1 MSEELKSNKLNRQML
16 IILSVAGLLI
26 VVFAVLYFSNKST
39 MEKIVSELNVEKIE
53 LTREY
58 QDLALDYDSLQ
69 TNNDTINVMLEHERE
84 RIAQLIDEI
93 KTVKAT
99 NASKIREYK
108 KELSTLR
115 KVLKDYVYQIDS
127 LNRRNEELS
136 QENKKYKKQYSNI
149 KSSMRN
155 LEREKENLE
164 EKVSIASKLELKKIE
179 AHGLTGKNRETKRSS
194 KISKI
199 RLCFTILK
207 NITAPVG
214 EKVVYIRIQRPDK
227 SLLLHSLED
236 KFRFEDSEIN
246 FSSKRTVEYEGKDLD
261 VCIYYK
267 VDEGELM
274 RGEYLADIFIEGRN
288 VGTTSFE
295 LK

>member
-1 MSEELKSNKLNRQML
+1 MSEELKTNKWNRQML

-26 VVFAVLYFSNKST
+26 VVFAVLYFSNKSE
-39 MEKIVSELNVEKIE
+39 MEEIVSELNVEKLE
-53 LTREY
+53 LTKEY

-69 TNNDTINVMLEHERE
+69 TNNDTINIMLEHERE

-99 NASKIREYK
+99 NSSKIREYK

-115 KVLKDYVYQIDS
+115 KVLKNYVYQIDS

-136 QENKKYKKQYSNI
+136 QENKEYRKRYSNI
-149 KSSMRN
+149 KSSMKV
-155 LEREKENLE
+155 LEKEKENLA
-164 EKVSIASKLELKKIE
+164 EKVDIASKLELRKLE
-179 AHGLTGKNRETKRSS
+179 AHGLTGKNKETKKSS
-194 KISKI
+194 KVSKI

-214 EKVVYIRIQRPDK
+214 EKVVYVRIQRPDK

-246 FSSKRTVEYEGKDLD
+246 FSSKRVIEYEGKDLD

-267 VDEGELM
+267 ADEGELM
-274 RGEYLADIFIEGRN
+274 SGEYLADIFIEGRN
-288 VGTTSFE
+288 VGTVSFE

>member
-1 MSEELKSNKLNRQML
+1 MSEELKSNKWNKQLL

-26 VVFAVLYFSNKST
+26 VVFAVLYFSNKSE
-39 MEKIVSELNVEKIE
+39 MEQIVSELNVEKLE
-53 LTREY
+53 LTQEY

-69 TNNDTINVMLEHERE
+69 TNNDTINIMLEHERE

-99 NASKIREYK
+99 NSSKIREYK

-115 KVLKDYVYQIDS
+115 NVLKNYVYQIDS

-136 QENKKYKKQYSNI
+136 QENKEYQKRFVNI
-149 KSSMRN
+149 KSSMKV
-155 LEREKENLE
+155 LEKEKENLE
-164 EKVSIASKLELKKIE
+164 EKVDIASKLELRKIE
-179 AHGLTGKNRETKRSS
+179 AHGLTGKNKETKKSS
-194 KISKI
+194 KVSKI

-214 EKVVYIRIQRPDK
+214 EKVVYIRIERPDK

-236 KFRFEDSEIN
+236 KFMFEDSEIN
-246 FSSKRTVEYEGKDLD
+246 FSSKRVIEYEGKDLD

-267 VDEGELM
+267 ADEGELM
-274 RGEYLADIFIEGRN
+274 SGGYLADIFIGGRN
-288 VGTTSFE
+288 VGTVSFE

>member
-1 MSEELKSNKLNRQML
+1 MSEELKSNKMNKQLW
-16 IILSVAGLLI
+16 IILSVAALLI
-26 VVFAVLYFSNKST
+26 AVFAFLYFSNKSE
-39 MEKIVSELNVEKIE
+39 MEQIVSELNIEKLE
-53 LTREY
+53 LTNEY

-69 TNNDTINVMLEHERE
+69 TNNDTINIMLEHERE

-99 NASKIREYK
+99 NSSKIREFK

-115 KVLKDYVYQIDS
+115 KVLKNYIYQIDS

-136 QENKKYKKQYSNI
+136 LENKKYRKQYSNI
-149 KSSMRN
+149 KSSMKD
-155 LEREKENLE
+155 LEKQKENLE
-164 EKVSIASKLELKKIE
+164 EKVDIASKLELGKIE
-179 AHGLTGKNRETKRSS
+179 ARGLTGKNRETKKSS
-194 KISKI
+194 KVSKI

-214 EKVVYIRIQRPDK
+214 EEEVYIRIQRPDK

-236 KFRFEDSEIN
+236 KFMFEDSEIN
-246 FSSKRTVEYEGKDLD
+246 FSSKRTIEYEGKDLD

-267 VDEGELM
+267 ADEGELM
-274 RGEYLADIFIEGRN
+274 SGDYLADIFIGGRH

-295 LK
+295 FK

>member
-1 MSEELKSNKLNRQML
+1 MSEELKSNMWNKQLL
-16 IILSVAGLLI
+16 IILLVAGILI
-26 VVFAVLYFSNKST
+26 TVFAVLYFSNKSE
-39 MEKIVSELNVEKIE
+39 MEQIVSELNVEKLE
-53 LTREY
+53 LTKEY

-69 TNNDTINVMLEHERE
+69 TNNDTINIMLEHERE

-99 NASKIREYK
+99 NSSKIREYK

-115 KVLKDYVYQIDS
+115 KVLKNYVYQIDS

-136 QENKKYKKQYSNI
+136 QENKEYRKRYSNI
-149 KSSMRN
+149 KSSMKV
-155 LEREKENLE
+155 LEKEKENLE
-164 EKVSIASKLELKKIE
+164 EKVDIASKLELRKIE
-179 AHGLTGKNRETKRSS
+179 AHGLTGKNKETKKSS
-194 KISKI
+194 KVSKI

-214 EKVVYIRIQRPDK
+214 EKVVYIRIERPDK

-236 KFRFEDSEIN
+236 KFMFEDSEIN
-246 FSSKRTVEYEGKDLD
+246 FSSKRVIEYEGKDLD

-267 VDEGELM
+267 ADEGELM
-274 RGEYLADIFIEGRN
+274 SGEYLADIFIGGRN
-288 VGTTSFE
+288 VGTVSFE

>member
-1 MSEELKSNKLNRQML
+1 MSEELKSDKWNKQML
-16 IILSVAGLLI
+16 IILSVAGMLI
-26 VVFAVLYFSNKST
+26 VVFAVLYFSNKSE
-39 MEKIVSELNVEKIE
+39 MEEIVSELNVEKLE

-69 TNNDTINVMLEHERE
+69 TNNDTINIMLEHERE

-99 NASKIREYK
+99 NSSKIREYK

-115 KVLKDYVYQIDS
+115 KVLKNYVYQIDS

-136 QENKKYKKQYSNI
+136 QENKEYRKRYSNI
-149 KSSMRN
+149 KSSMKV
-155 LEREKENLE
+155 LEKEKENLE
-164 EKVSIASKLELKKIE
+164 EKVDIASKLELRKIE
-179 AHGLTGKNRETKRSS
+179 ARGLTGKNKATKKSS
-194 KISKI
+194 KVSKI

-214 EKVVYIRIQRPDK
+214 EKVVYVRIQRPDR
-227 SLLLHSLED
+227 SLLLHSLDD
-236 KFRFEDSEIN
+236 KFMFEDSEIN
-246 FSSKRTVEYEGKDLD
+246 FSSKRVIEYEGKDLD

-267 VDEGELM
+267 ADEGELM
-274 RGEYLADIFIEGRN
+274 SGEYLADIFIGGRN
-288 VGTTSFE
+288 VGTVSFE

>member
-1 MSEELKSNKLNRQML
+1 MSEELKLNKMNKQLW
-16 IILSVAGLLI
+16 IILSVAALLI
-26 VVFAVLYFSNKST
+26 AVLAFLYFSNKSE
-39 MEKIVSELNVEKIE
+39 MEQIVSELNIEKLE
-53 LTREY
+53 LTNEY

-69 TNNDTINVMLEHERE
+69 TNNDTINIMLEHERE

-99 NASKIREYK
+99 NSSKIREFK

-115 KVLKDYVYQIDS
+115 KVLKNYIYQIDS

-136 QENKKYKKQYSNI
+136 LENKKYRKQYSNI
-149 KSSMRN
+149 KSSMKD
-155 LEREKENLE
+155 LEKQKENLE
-164 EKVSIASKLELKKIE
+164 EKVDIASKLELGKIE
-179 AHGLTGKNRETKRSS
+179 ARGLTGKNRETKKSS
-194 KISKI
+194 KVFKI

-214 EKVVYIRIQRPDK
+214 EEVVYIRIQRPDK

-236 KFRFEDSEIN
+236 KFMFEDSEIN
-246 FSSKRTVEYEGKDLD
+246 FSSKRTIEYEGKDLD

-267 VDEGELM
+267 ADEGELM
-274 RGEYLADIFIEGRN
+274 SGDYLADIFIGGRN

>member
-1 MSEELKSNKLNRQML
+1 MSEELKSDKWNKQML
-16 IILSVAGLLI
+16 IILSVAGMLI
-26 VVFAVLYFSNKST
+26 VVFAVLYFSNKSE
-39 MEKIVSELNVEKIE
+39 MEEIVSELNVEKLE

-69 TNNDTINVMLEHERE
+69 TNNDTINIMLEHERE

-99 NASKIREYK
+99 NSSKIREYK

-115 KVLKDYVYQIDS
+115 KVLKNYVYQIDS

-136 QENKKYKKQYSNI
+136 QENKEYRKRYSNI
-149 KSSMRN
+149 KSSMKV
-155 LEREKENLE
+155 LEKEKENLE
-164 EKVSIASKLELKKIE
+164 EKVDIASKLELRKIE
-179 AHGLTGKNRETKRSS
+179 ARGLTGKNKV
-194 KISKI
+194 SKI

-214 EKVVYIRIQRPDK
+214 EKVVYVRIQRPDR
-227 SLLLHSLED
+227 SLLLHSLDD
-236 KFRFEDSEIN
+236 KFMFEDSEIN
-246 FSSKRTVEYEGKDLD
+246 FSSKRVIEYEGKDLD

-267 VDEGELM
+267 ADEGELM
-274 RGEYLADIFIEGRN
+274 SGEYLADIFIGGRN
-288 VGTTSFE
+288 VGTVSFE

>member
-1 MSEELKSNKLNRQML
+1 MSEELKSNKQLL
-16 IILSVAGLLI
+16 IILSVAGILI
-26 VVFAVLYFSNKST
+26 IVFAILYFSNKSE
-39 MEKIVSELNVEKIE
+39 MEQIVSELNIEKLE
-53 LTREY
+53 LTNEY

-99 NASKIREYK
+99 NSSKIREYK

-115 KVLKDYVYQIDS
+115 KVLKNYVYQIDS

-136 QENKKYKKQYSNI
+136 QENKKYRKQYSNI
-149 KSSMRN
+149 KTSMKD
-155 LEREKENLE
+155 LEKEKENLE
-164 EKVSIASKLELKKIE
+164 EKVDIASKLELRNIE
-179 AHGLTGKNRETKRSS
+179 AHGLTGKNKETKKSS
-194 KISKI
+194 KVSKI

-214 EKVVYIRIQRPDK
+214 EKIVYIRIQRPDK
-227 SLLLHSLED
+227 SLLLHSLKD
-236 KFRFEDSEIN
+236 KFKFEDSEIN
-246 FSSKRTVEYEGKDLD
+246 FSSKRMIEYEGKDLD

-267 VDEGELM
+267 ADEGELM
-274 RGEYLADIFIEGRN
+274 GGEYLADIFIEGRN
-288 VGTTSFE
+288 IGTTSFE